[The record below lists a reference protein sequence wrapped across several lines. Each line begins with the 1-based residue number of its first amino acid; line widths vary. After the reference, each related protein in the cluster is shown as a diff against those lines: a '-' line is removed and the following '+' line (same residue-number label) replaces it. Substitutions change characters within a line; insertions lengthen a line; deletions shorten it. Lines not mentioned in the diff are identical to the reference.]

1 MQGGDEPYIPE
12 DGETLEELLCAPAD
26 GGSRA
31 FAEDF
36 REYLSGQAVP
46 VSEGYGYGENPCF
59 FRGNLAS

>member
-26 GGSRA
+26 GGSRV

-36 REYLSGQAVP
+36 REYLSGQVVP
-46 VSEGYGYGENPCF
+46 VSEG
-59 FRGNLAS
+59 